1 MKIRSHK
8 FEKATND
15 YTSDSWYATV
25 KHEGLKFEVIIDR
38 VPSVS
43 DSNNYYLGY
52 IKNTKAISK
61 IFRCKYIQFGFSDY
75 NEVRYIFEAMIRV
88 IKGDYSEIVGC
99 GNCTATPNK

>member
-1 MKIRSHK
+1 MKIISHK
-8 FEKATND
+8 FKKAINE

-25 KHEGLKFEVIIDR
+25 KHERLKFEVIIDR

-75 NEVRYIFEAMIRV
+75 KEEVRYILEAIIRV
-88 IKGDYSEIVGC
+88 IRGDYSEIKGY
-99 GNCTATPNK
+99 GRCTATPK